1 MIYPVLKRKMGI
13 DIDNC
18 IADTLGVNGG
28 GICEILGE
36 NPYNISHWNYL
47 ADKYTKRTFFKAYR
61 QAWKSGNIAPIET
74 SKQVFS
80 FMQAM
85 RKMNIQ
91 VDYVSGIPE
100 DCEQYL
106 RDWLIKNE
114 LAFADI
120 VRVGNVQDKVALG
133 YQLFVDDSPLLQIR
147 DGQTLFLYNQ
157 SWNENVIY
165 NVYENVHRVFSLAEV
180 VKLLNKEAT
189 NDFC

>member
-1 MIYPVLKRKMGI
+1 MRLCCDIEGTITDTVGAMCFLLGI
-13 DIDNC
+13 DPKLVDSWDYISNRFGKKVFW
-18 IADTLGVNGG
+18 DT
-28 GICEILGE
+28 
-36 NPYNISHWNYL
+36 
-47 ADKYTKRTFFKAYR
+47 YR
-61 QAWKSGNIAPIET
+61 LVWKEQLINPIET

-133 YQLFVDDSPLLQIR
+133 YQLFVDDPPLLQIR

-180 VKLLNKEAT
+180 VKLLNKEER
-189 NDFC
+189 CKGK